1 MESGAKL
8 LVPQYIAT
16 VRVAKERP
24 KKNKQMSYWCTEENW
39 TSMKRDLVNSWY
51 PYLRGQRG
59 EACLELG
66 LDPVPK
72 KHYSMFYRGLEGSR
86 SHIRMPSI

>member
-1 MESGAKL
+1 
-8 LVPQYIAT
+8 
-16 VRVAKERP
+16 
-24 KKNKQMSYWCTEENW
+24 
-39 TSMKRDLVNSWY
+39 MKRDLVNSWY

-72 KHYSMFYRGLEGSR
+72 KNIIQCFTEDWQEADHISECLPYEEEGIA
-86 SHIRMPSI
+86 IRPLGNLIGGYYF